1 MLLHKQVFFL
11 YSFTDC
17 NSQVTYPLDVLRR
30 KMQMQGFNME
40 QVKYRN
46 TYECMVYTF
55 KVDGWKGFYKGLWP
69 NYLKVV
75 PSISI
80 SFVVYEK
87 VKDMLGG

>member
-1 MLLHKQVFFL
+1 
-11 YSFTDC
+11 
-17 NSQVTYPLDVLRR
+17 
-30 KMQMQGFNME
+30 ME

-46 TYECMVYTF
+46 TFECMVYTF